1 MANIINKARTK
12 QRSLIITLLD
22 LKNAFGEVHH
32 NLIYEVLDYHYIPNH
47 VKNLIHSLYTD
58 FQTSIITE
66 EFSTPFI
73 TVGRGVLQGDCLSPL
88 LFNMTF
94 NTFIQHIKSQKYRQL
109 GFWNTIEN
117 GITLNPLHWFQ
128 FADDAAVISGGE
140 KENQI
145 LLNRFTIWCRWSDMI
160 IRVDKC
166 STFGI
171 KKQLTKSIQY
181 LPKLFVNNCLVPRV
195 EIGESFRYLG
205 RYFNFNMSD
214 NDHKSEI
221 LDTLTDFLNKI
232 DQLPLHPKNKIR
244 LYSQYVLSKISWH
257 FTISDIGKTWVNE
270 TLDPIVSKYIRKWL
284 ELPISATLSNILL
297 PYNRF
302 GLNVVLPST
311 KFLQCQT
318 ISRKALQSSPNEDIN
333 KLWTETSNYKNIQYD
348 TYKNTKDVLSTI
360 RKQHEDKLN
369 HHLISQGSFFS
380 NVMKYST
387 ISFNSIWSSVQS
399 KLPKNIFNFTIRYI
413 NNTLPT
419 RKNLHK
425 WGVSTTSECA
435 FCLSPESPLHIVAGC
450 KTYLNE
456 GRFTWRHDSVLNL
469 IASTLKSLNYSNLY
483 VDLPGYLSPSV
494 ITGDTLRPDLVLTIE
509 NKCIYILELTIGF
522 ESNLQTNAT
531 RKREKYQDLINKQLN
546 YYEEAKFVNV
556 SISSL
561 GVFSET
567 SLDLVEMLKDLEMDM
582 HCRKYL
588 VRKIINTCI
597 RSTYYIF
604 CKRNKEWDNPELMSY

>member
-47 VKNLIHSLYTD
+47 VKNLIRSLYTD

-435 FCLSPESPLHIVAGC
+435 FCLSPESLLHIVAGC